1 MSLDQAMQS
10 STYIFRSSVWE
21 TARLSLQHALLESV
35 MSDLIP
41 QGTTLPLLRDVL
53 DLACGSG
60 EWVVQFAEKYPGV
73 HVVGIDLDEERIE
86 VARQAIFTAGS
97 DNNGYPNNAEFL
109 SMDVLKPLQFPDA
122 SFDYINGRLLFS
134 FMPKDAW
141 GHVLNECY
149 RVLRP
154 GGIIRLIEAE
164 LPYTTSRAYE
174 QFLSLLAHALHSASK
189 SFSPTGR
196 NSNITAVQ
204 KYLLRQAQFQ
214 PLSQRAS
221 CLNFSKDEPDYERA
235 YQNTIAAFELLQD
248 FLITMEIAP
257 AQEIEDTYQQVL
269 VEMKQPQFCGN
280 EFFLTTWAQKSM

>member
-1 MSLDQAMQS
+1 MSFDQAMQS

-41 QGTTLPLLRDVL
+41 QGTTLPLLRDAL

-60 EWVVQFAEKYPGV
+60 EWVVQFAEKYPRV
-73 HVVGIDLDEERIE
+73 HVIGIDLDEKRIE
-86 VARQAIFTAGS
+86 VARQAMFTAGS
-97 DNNGYPNNAEFL
+97 DNNPYPANAEFI
-109 SMDVLKPLQFPDA
+109 SMNVLRRFQFSDA
-122 SFDYINGRLLFS
+122 CFDYVNARFIFS

-141 GHVLNECY
+141 GRVLSECY

-154 GGIIRLIEAE
+154 GGMICLTEAE
-164 LPYTTSRAYE
+164 LPSSTSQAYE
-174 QFLSLLAHALHSASK
+174 RYVSIVARALHVADR

-196 NSNITAVQ
+196 DSNITAVQ

-221 CLNFSKDEPDYERA
+221 CLNFSKDEPCYERA
-235 YQNTIAAFELLQD
+235 YQNTVAAFELIQD
-248 FLITMEIAP
+248 FLRTMQIAP
-257 AQEIEDTYQQVL
+257 SQEIEDTYQQVL
-269 VEMKQPQFCGN
+269 VEMQQPEFCGN
-280 EFFLTTWAQKSM
+280 QFFMTTWAQKSM